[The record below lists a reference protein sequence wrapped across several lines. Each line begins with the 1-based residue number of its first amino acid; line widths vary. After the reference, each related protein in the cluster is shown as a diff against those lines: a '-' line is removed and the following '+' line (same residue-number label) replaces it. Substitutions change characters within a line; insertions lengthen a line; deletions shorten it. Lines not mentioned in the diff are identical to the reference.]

1 MGNVLEWYDFALF
14 GVLAPVIA
22 THFFPSADPLA
33 GLINSYAVF
42 AIGFLARPLGGVIF
56 GHIGD
61 RFGRRQALV
70 LSVTLMAVPT
80 SLMGLLPTYQEVGVL
95 APILL
100 TLLRIVQGISTG
112 GEFSGSIIFLVEQAP
127 GHRRGFYGSVA
138 NFGAMIGGL
147 LGAAVGWLMSE
158 ILTPD
163 AMQDWGWRV
172 LFFTGILVGLFG
184 LWARVGVPDTPVFA
198 QLAASQGL
206 QPRPLRTAWR
216 HERWPMAIAMGLNW
230 SASVAYYVV
239 FVWFVGNMSEVI
251 GLSYQTALGVSTFG
265 LVAGLL
271 ATLAIGHLSDVVG
284 HKRMLVAGSIA
295 TVDSLRSA
303 IDARGHRHA
312 CGRCACPAWPCAL
325 GRDLSR
331 HVAGS
336 LCFTAWPGGA
346 VYGSVGQL
354 QHGAGLV
361 WRHRPIDRDVV
372 GEGDG
377 LAGRSRTL
385 SGADGARLLG
395 ARPFGA
401 PVSTLK
407 SVAAIHSQPSR
418 TRPGFCPAQN
428 DKAAPRPAAPP
439 PSACRQTSAARVPA
453 RWRWQARPARY

>member
-1 MGNVLEWYDFALF
+1 VIAAGVVGNVLEWYDFALF
-14 GVLAPVIA
+14 GVLAPIIA
-22 THFFPSADPLA
+22 AKFFPSADPLA
-33 GLINSYAVF
+33 GLISSYTVF
-42 AIGFLARPLGGVIF
+42 AIGFLARPLGGIIF

-70 LSVTLMAVPT
+70 LSVVLMAVPT
-80 SLMGLLPTYQEVGVL
+80 ALMGLLPTYESAGIL

-100 TLLRIVQGISTG
+100 TLLRIGQGISTG

-127 GHRRGFYGSVA
+127 GHRRGFYGSIA

-198 QLAASQGL
+198 ELAASKGL
-206 QPRPLRTAWR
+206 PSRPLRIAWR
-216 HERWPMAIAMGLNW
+216 HERWPMAVAMGLNW
-230 SASVAYYVV
+230 SASVAYYIV

-295 TVDSLRSA
+295 TVLLSVPLLTLAATGTLAAVALAQLGLALLAAVFLGTLPAVYVSLHGPAVRST
-303 IDARGHRHA
+303 
-312 CGRCACPAWPCAL
+312 AL
-325 GRDLSR
+325 SVSYNMALALFG
-331 HVAGS
+331 G
-336 LCFTAWPGGA
+336 TAPLIATLLVKVTGWPGAPGLYLVLTA
-346 VYGSVGQL
+346 VVC
-354 QHGAGLV
+354 LV
-361 WRHRPIDRDVV
+361 LV
-372 GEGDG
+372 
-377 LAGRSRTL
+377 
-385 SGADGARLLG
+385 RLV
-395 ARPFGA
+395 P
-401 PVSTLK
+401 
-407 SVAAIHSQPSR
+407 HS
-418 TRPGFCPAQN
+418 
-428 DKAAPRPAAPP
+428 PR
-439 PSACRQTSAARVPA
+439 
-453 RWRWQARPARY
+453 

>member
-1 MGNVLEWYDFALF
+1 VIAAGVVGNVLEWYDFALF

-22 THFFPSADPLA
+22 AHFFPSADPLA

-80 SLMGLLPTYQEVGVL
+80 ALMGLLPTYQEVGVL

-100 TLLRIVQGISTG
+100 TLLRILQGISTG

-127 GHRRGFYGSVA
+127 GHRRGLYGSVA

-147 LGAAVGWLMSE
+147 LGAAAGWLMSE

-163 AMQDWGWRV
+163 LMQDWGWRV

-184 LWARVGVPDTPVFA
+184 IWARVGVPDTPIFA
-198 QLAASQGL
+198 ELAASQGL

-251 GLSYQTALGVSTFG
+251 GMSYQTALGVSTFG

-284 HKRMLVAGSIA
+284 HKRMLVGGSIA
-295 TVDSLRSA
+295 TVIFSVPLLMLA
-303 IDARGHRHA
+303 ATGTLA
-312 CGRCACPAWPCAL
+312 AVTLAQLGLAL
-325 GRDLSR
+325 LAAVFLGTL
-331 HVAGS
+331 
-336 LCFTAWPGGA
+336 PA
-346 VYGSVGQL
+346 VYVSLHGPAVRSTALSVSYNMALALFGGTAPL
-354 QHGAGLV
+354 IATLLV
-361 WRHRPIDRDVV
+361 KMTGW
-372 GEGDG
+372 
-377 LAGRSRTL
+377 
-385 SGADGARLLG
+385 
-395 ARPFGA
+395 
-401 PVSTLK
+401 
-407 SVAAIHSQPSR
+407 
-418 TRPGFCPAQN
+418 
-428 DKAAPRPAAPP
+428 PAAPGLYLVLT
-439 PSACRQTSAARVPA
+439 ALVCLALVRLVPQSP
-453 RWRWQARPARY
+453 R

>member
-1 MGNVLEWYDFALF
+1 MIAAGVVGNVLEWYDFALF
-14 GVLAPVIA
+14 GVLAPIIA
-22 THFFPSADPLA
+22 AKFFPSADPLA
-33 GLINSYAVF
+33 GLISSYTVF
-42 AIGFLARPLGGVIF
+42 AIGFLARPLGGIIF

-70 LSVTLMAVPT
+70 LSVVLMAVPT
-80 SLMGLLPTYQEVGVL
+80 ALMGLLPTYESAGIL

-100 TLLRIVQGISTG
+100 TLLRIGQGISTG

-127 GHRRGFYGSVA
+127 GHRRGFYGSIA

-198 QLAASQGL
+198 ELAASKGL
-206 QPRPLRTAWR
+206 PSRPLRIAWR
-216 HERWPMAIAMGLNW
+216 HERWPMAVAMGLNW
-230 SASVAYYVV
+230 SASVAYYIV

-295 TVDSLRSA
+295 TVLLSVPLLTLAATGTLAAVALAQLGLALLAAVFLGTLPAVYVSLHGPAVRST
-303 IDARGHRHA
+303 
-312 CGRCACPAWPCAL
+312 AL
-325 GRDLSR
+325 SVSYNMALALFG
-331 HVAGS
+331 G
-336 LCFTAWPGGA
+336 TAPLIATLLVKVTGWPGAPGLYLVLTA
-346 VYGSVGQL
+346 VVC
-354 QHGAGLV
+354 LV
-361 WRHRPIDRDVV
+361 LV
-372 GEGDG
+372 
-377 LAGRSRTL
+377 
-385 SGADGARLLG
+385 RLV
-395 ARPFGA
+395 P
-401 PVSTLK
+401 
-407 SVAAIHSQPSR
+407 HS
-418 TRPGFCPAQN
+418 
-428 DKAAPRPAAPP
+428 PR
-439 PSACRQTSAARVPA
+439 
-453 RWRWQARPARY
+453 

>member
-1 MGNVLEWYDFALF
+1 MTVVEAPVDTRATRRRVIAAGVVGNVLEWYDFALF

-70 LSVTLMAVPT
+70 LSVTLMAIPT

-184 LWARVGVPDTPVFA
+184 LWARVGVPDTPIFA

-206 QPRPLRTAWR
+206 PSRPLRTAWR
-216 HERWPMAIAMGLNW
+216 HERWPMAVAMGLNW

-284 HKRMLVAGSIA
+284 HKRMLVAGSVATVILSVPLLMLAATGTLAAVALAQLGLALLAAIFLGTLPAVYVSLHGPAVRSTALSVSYNMALALFGGTAPLIA
-295 TVDSLRSA
+295 TL
-303 IDARGHRHA
+303 
-312 CGRCACPAWPCAL
+312 
-325 GRDLSR
+325 
-331 HVAGS
+331 
-336 LCFTAWPGGA
+336 
-346 VYGSVGQL
+346 
-354 QHGAGLV
+354 LV
-361 WRHRPIDRDVV
+361 
-372 GEGDG
+372 
-377 LAGRSRTL
+377 
-385 SGADGARLLG
+385 
-395 ARPFGA
+395 
-401 PVSTLK
+401 
-407 SVAAIHSQPSR
+407 
-418 TRPGFCPAQN
+418 
-428 DKAAPRPAAPP
+428 KATGWPAAPGLYLVLT
-439 PSACRQTSAARVPA
+439 ALVCLALVRLVPQSP
-453 RWRWQARPARY
+453 R

>member
-1 MGNVLEWYDFALF
+1 
-14 GVLAPVIA
+14 
-22 THFFPSADPLA
+22 
-33 GLINSYAVF
+33 
-42 AIGFLARPLGGVIF
+42 
-56 GHIGD
+56 
-61 RFGRRQALV
+61 V
-70 LSVTLMAVPT
+70 LSVTLMAIPT

-184 LWARVGVPDTPVFA
+184 LWARVGVPDTPIFA
-198 QLAASQGL
+198 ELAASQGL
-206 QPRPLRTAWR
+206 PSRPLRTAWR
-216 HERWPMAIAMGLNW
+216 HERWPMAVAMGLNW

-284 HKRMLVAGSIA
+284 HKRMLVAGSVATVILSVPLLMLAATGTLAAVALAQLGLALLAAIFLGTLPAVYVSLHGPAARSTALSVSYNMALALFGGTAPLIA
-295 TVDSLRSA
+295 TLLVK
-303 IDARGHRHA
+303 GT
-312 CGRCACPAWPCAL
+312 G
-325 GRDLSR
+325 
-331 HVAGS
+331 
-336 LCFTAWPGGA
+336 WPGA
-346 VYGSVGQL
+346 P
-354 QHGAGLV
+354 GLYLV
-361 WRHRPIDRDVV
+361 LTALVC
-372 GEGDG
+372 
-377 LAGRSRTL
+377 LAL
-385 SGADGARLLG
+385 VRLV
-395 ARPFGA
+395 PQ
-401 PVSTLK
+401 S
-407 SVAAIHSQPSR
+407 
-418 TRPGFCPAQN
+418 
-428 DKAAPRPAAPP
+428 PR
-439 PSACRQTSAARVPA
+439 
-453 RWRWQARPARY
+453 